1 DPFNRRPSFHTGLD
15 LSAPYMSPIYATA
28 PGIVTYAGYRGG
40 YGRVVEIDH
49 GNGISTIYGH
59 MYRYMVSVGQRVAQ
73 HAQIGSLGSTGR
85 SSGPHVHYEIL
96 VNGEPQDP
104 ERFIA
109 LAPLMSVTDDNTG
122 QASSAGRVM
131 PDPT

>member
-1 DPFNRRPSFHTGLD
+1 MLD
-15 LSAPYMSPIYATA
+15 IAAATA
-28 PGIVTYAGYRGG
+28 GLSKSITG
-40 YGRVVEIDH
+40 H
-49 GNGISTIYGH
+49 GISTIYGH
-59 MYRYMVSVGQRVAQ
+59 MYRYMVSVGQRVSE

-131 PDPT
+131 PDPTGASVVKQPLRAH